1 MESFLKYAEK
11 KGCNYVELKEYSGNK
26 TSIQL
31 ENDKIKELSKG
42 NALMYAA
49 RVMYKNKEGLA
60 YSNKEDYKQLKDN
73 AIKLANKN
81 SKIIKIDE
89 LPKLKKSIKTKFKIN
104 PENIDLEDKKKD
116 VMKLDLRKDYKKINS
131 LRVNYSDNNR
141 KLKITTSEGRELT
154 WNDNVVG
161 IVSVAYAKDGNRLEQ
176 FYKSKIKHQ
185 GYELFKKEASGI
197 VNNSM
202 EMAEKMLQ
210 SKLAKGGNYPV
221 IIDQAL
227 GGVFSHEAVGHGC
240 EADNVLQG
248 ATVMNEKIGKLIAS
262 TSVNIIDD
270 GSLEEGYGWTAF
282 DDEGVEGQK
291 TYLIRNGFLEGY
303 LHTRETA
310 SLLKMKP
317 TGNGRAESLGHRAIP
332 RMTNTYFDN
341 GDSNFKE
348 MLEKI
353 KDGYYLKGSSGGQVN
368 PSSGEFLFNAQYG
381 YRVENGELKELVKNV
396 SLTGNILTTLKNI
409 SLVAKDLEFSQ
420 GVCGKDGQHAPVG
433 DGAPHIK
440 IDKARVGGQE

>member
-60 YSNKEDYKQLKDN
+60 YSNKEDYKQLIDN

-81 SKIIKIDE
+81 SKIIKI
-89 LPKLKKSIKTKFKIN
+89 
-104 PENIDLEDKKKD
+104 
-116 VMKLDLRKDYKKINS
+116 
-131 LRVNYSDNNR
+131 
-141 KLKITTSEGRELT
+141 TTSEGRELT
-154 WNDNVVG
+154 WNENVVG

-248 ATVMNEKIGKLIAS
+248 ATVMNEKIGKLIAR

-270 GSLEEGYGWTAF
+270 GSLEEGY
-282 DDEGVEGQK
+282 
-291 TYLIRNGFLEGY
+291 
-303 LHTRETA
+303 
-310 SLLKMKP
+310 
-317 TGNGRAESLGHRAIP
+317 
-332 RMTNTYFDN
+332 
-341 GDSNFKE
+341 
-348 MLEKI
+348 
-353 KDGYYLKGSSGGQVN
+353 
-368 PSSGEFLFNAQYG
+368 PS
-381 YRVENGELKELVKNV
+381 
-396 SLTGNILTTLKNI
+396 
-409 SLVAKDLEFSQ
+409 
-420 GVCGKDGQHAPVG
+420 
-433 DGAPHIK
+433 
-440 IDKARVGGQE
+440 

>member
-1 MESFLKYAEK
+1 MFTFLIFS
-11 KGCNYVELKEYSGNK
+11 L
-26 TSIQL
+26 
-31 ENDKIKELSKG
+31 
-42 NALMYAA
+42 
-49 RVMYKNKEGLA
+49 
-60 YSNKEDYKQLKDN
+60 
-73 AIKLANKN
+73 LANVLMFGVYIY
-81 SKIIKIDE
+81 SVYTFE
-89 LPKLKKSIKTKFKIN
+89 
-104 PENIDLEDKKKD
+104 
-116 VMKLDLRKDYKKINS
+116 KKINS

-227 GGVFSHEAVGHGC
+227 GVFSHEAVGHGC

>member
-60 YSNKEDYKQLKDN
+60 YSNKE
-73 AIKLANKN
+73 
-81 SKIIKIDE
+81 
-89 LPKLKKSIKTKFKIN
+89 
-104 PENIDLEDKKKD
+104 
-116 VMKLDLRKDYKKINS
+116 DYKKINS

-248 ATVMNEKIGKLIAS
+248 ATVIH
-262 TSVNIIDD
+262 
-270 GSLEEGYGWTAF
+270 
-282 DDEGVEGQK
+282 
-291 TYLIRNGFLEGY
+291 YL
-303 LHTRETA
+303 
-310 SLLKMKP
+310 
-317 TGNGRAESLGHRAIP
+317 P
-332 RMTNTYFDN
+332 RIHV
-341 GDSNFKE
+341 
-348 MLEKI
+348 L
-353 KDGYYLKGSSGGQVN
+353 
-368 PSSGEFLFNAQYG
+368 
-381 YRVENGELKELVKNV
+381 
-396 SLTGNILTTLKNI
+396 
-409 SLVAKDLEFSQ
+409 
-420 GVCGKDGQHAPVG
+420 
-433 DGAPHIK
+433 
-440 IDKARVGGQE
+440 